1 MDDLKCACAGV
12 EAQEVLYFH
21 YIVDIYCITLHFK
34 KTLFRYNQRA

>member
-21 YIVDIYCITLHFK
+21 YIVDILLHHITFK
-34 KTLFRYNQRA
+34 KNFISI